1 MVNIKSPLPNFELY
15 KCHRLNTKATKEKE
29 LDVMGVPIPV
39 IKQMENSEREL
50 ISYTEEGSQLVT
62 NVLLANDNREN
73 NRRDTDNRERNIR
86 LKAVE
91 HEAEIANAKF
101 TEISRQWPI
110 ILKKNDALEIHE
122 HSELQKSIVN

>member
-1 MVNIKSPLPNFELY
+1 
-15 KCHRLNTKATKEKE
+15 
-29 LDVMGVPIPV
+29 MGVPIPV